1 MKSISVILAFHAHE
15 PSWDLP
21 RAVIETLRDED
32 VRREAIDNEHWL
44 EKRAAAGRDV
54 YTRLIELG
62 GRLEAPICLEATNEV
77 LMQVRRYLPTTF
89 ARLGDAYRSGAL
101 YPIYGNAFH
110 THIAMLSDGEL
121 ADELRLNREYLRDVV
136 GAPEPRHAGAFP
148 MEGSIDAHKL
158 AGFRQA
164 GMEYVI
170 FPQLSGATT
179 RYSIDGAPAP
189 DGDDPRY
196 GAFTIGDGPAAA
208 DGLLALPRH
217 FAISQEIWR
226 PITKWAPDRL
236 TPQGYILGKYHV
248 LDEEYRNDAAVAF
261 PITRERAVAEYAETL
276 RRALHDAP
284 DGGLLVY
291 IQDLELMDFG
301 EEALDILGEAW
312 SAVRN
317 DIRFV
322 TPDDYIDGLRASA
335 APLPRLRFH
344 QASWAPEI
352 RLVLRSDGHYP
363 PRHAGKFRG
372 IDNDREVF
380 RRCPFVF
387 WEPGR
392 FIADTFK
399 ALLAAFGHSLDIP
412 LTASQIDAA
421 MDDLS
426 TLDDDARVA
435 LHMRAMQRACNF
447 GWQPDET
454 RHAWPYLHGIAIAEI
469 LRDVLRGDST
479 APRSAGAERGAGA
492 EPGAEPQRGAGFQ
505 PARTRDDVAAGVA
518 RAWRPL
524 PERALRG
531 LDRVLEI
538 FIDTRTASMHHS
550 MAALGDRAGDEQ
562 QRARAEEHLANAER
576 RRRRASALIRQVYAE
591 NTKFITSCTIDPRAA
606 QRILALIQEHCKEA
620 YLALNEIQ
628 RAWMQINDTAAMLEA
643 TYAYLYDVYP
653 PRFPAILRDL
663 MSDEEL
669 AAVEDP
675 PLV

>member
-1 MKSISVILAFHAHE
+1 MKSLSVILAFHAHE

-44 EKRAAAGRDV
+44 QKRAAAGRDV
-54 YTRLIELG
+54 YTKLIELG
-62 GRLEAPICLEATNEV
+62 RRLDAPVCLEATNEV
-77 LMQVRRYLPTTF
+77 LMQVRRYMPATF
-89 ARLGDAYRSGAL
+89 ARLGDAYRSGGL

-121 ADELRLNREYLRDVV
+121 ADELRLNREYVRDVA

-164 GMEYVI
+164 GMEYVV
-170 FPQLSGATT
+170 FPQLSGATS
-179 RYSIDGAPAP
+179 RYSFDGASAP
-189 DGDDPRY
+189 DGDDPYY
-196 GAFTIGDGPAAA
+196 GAFTIGDGSATADGPATA
-208 DGLLALPRH
+208 DGLLALPRN

-226 PITKWAPDRL
+226 PITKWEPDRL

-248 LDEEYRNDAAVAF
+248 LDEEYRDDATVAY
-261 PITRERAVAEYAETL
+261 PITREQAVAEYAETL

-312 SAVRN
+312 PAVRN
-317 DIRFV
+317 EGIADVRFV
-322 TPDDYIDGLRASA
+322 TPDEYIDRVRADG
-335 APLPRLRFH
+335 APLPHLRFH

-380 RRCPFVF
+380 RRWPFIF

-399 ALLAAFGHSLDIP
+399 ALLAAFGHNLDVP
-412 LTASQIDAA
+412 LTASQLDAA

-426 TLDDDARVA
+426 TLDDDARLA

-454 RHAWPYLHGIAIAEI
+454 RHEWPYLHGVAIMEI
-469 LRDVLRGDST
+469 LRDELRGDRT
-479 APRSAGAERGAGA
+479 IAEQTRAPS
-492 EPGAEPQRGAGFQ
+492 
-505 PARTRDDVAAGVA
+505 ARTPDEAATIADHVA

-538 FIDTRTASMHHS
+538 FIDTRIASMRHGIER
-550 MAALGDRAGDEQ
+550 LGVRAGDEQ
-562 QRARAEEHLANAER
+562 QRARAEEHLSNAER

-591 NTKFITSCTIDPRAA
+591 NTKFITSCAIDPRAV
-606 QRILALIQEHCKEA
+606 QRILALIHEHCKEA

-628 RAWMQINDTAAMLEA
+628 RAWMQLDDTAAMLEA
-643 TYAYLYDVYP
+643 TYAYLYEIYP
-653 PRFPAILRDL
+653 PRFPAILRNL
-663 MSDEEL
+663 LSHEEL
-669 AAVEDP
+669 ALMDDP